1 MSILATRPTRCK
13 LCGGKLHRRDLR
25 CVDCGTPQ
33 ENPGQQFRMALMV
46 LIGFAAFCAVVFFAL
61 KYLFSKS

>member
-1 MSILATRPTRCK
+1 MSILGTRPTRCK

-25 CVDCGTPQ
+25 CIDCGAPQ
-33 ENPGQQFRMALMV
+33 EDPSRQLRMAIVMIL
-46 LIGFAAFCAVVFFAL
+46 GFAVFCTAVLYFL